1 MRKSIKKSDRIK
13 VHEKYNGHC
22 AYCGKLIEYKDM
34 QVDHIRPHREWL
46 DAIVE
51 GENIDS
57 LSNLNPSCKRC
68 NHYKRSLNLE
78 KFRNYIKTLHERISK
93 DYIVKVGLD
102 YGIVNITPFDGKF
115 YYEKIESEDKK

>member
-1 MRKSIKKSDRIK
+1 MNKKTREA
-13 VHEKYNGHC
+13 VYQKYNGHC

>member
-1 MRKSIKKSDRIK
+1 MRKGIKKTDRIK

-22 AYCGKLIEYKDM
+22 AYCGKIIEYNDM
-34 QVDHIRPHREWL
+34 QVDHIRPYREWI
-46 DAIVE
+46 DALVE

-78 KFRNYIKTLHERISK
+78 KFRNYIKTLHERIAK

-102 YGIVNITPFDGKF
+102 YGIVNISPFDGEF
-115 YYEKIESEDKK
+115 YFEKLESEGE